1 MKFLAKKLYILII
14 TFLFSS
20 ILFAQEQKVGLVSF
34 NVLMQSSPQFR
45 EVMESLQGE
54 FQPRQRELQA
64 KQQELQGL
72 AEKVQKD
79 AAVMGATERTNA
91 ERELRDLQR
100 DVNRLGSELQEDINL
115 RQNEEIAKL
124 QRSLLE
130 VVNGFAQNN
139 GFDIVFA
146 SDAGGVLYGS
156 QSVNIT
162 TPIAELLQA
171 QFESSE

>member
-14 TFLFSS
+14 TLLFSS
-20 ILFAQEQKVGLVSF
+20 VLFAQEQKIGLVSF

-64 KQQELQGL
+64 KQQELQEL

-139 GFDIVFA
+139 GFDMVFA
-146 SDAGGVLYGS
+146 ADAGGVLYGS

>member
-1 MKFLAKKLYILII
+1 
-14 TFLFSS
+14 
-20 ILFAQEQKVGLVSF
+20 
-34 NVLMQSSPQFR
+34 
-45 EVMESLQGE
+45 MESLQGE
-54 FQPRQRELQA
+54 FQQTKGITSKTARASRA
-64 KQQELQGL
+64 GR
-72 AEKVQKD
+72 KVQKD
-79 AAVMGATERTNA
+79 AAVMVDRELMQ
-91 ERELRDLQR
+91 RELRDLQR

-130 VVNGFAQNN
+130 VVNDFAQNN